1 MSKDSFKSRGFSEQ
15 KLALLARLLEKEG
28 ASKAPRLKRIPSEN
42 ELPLSFGQMGLWL
55 FDQVEPGSAAY
66 NFPVR
71 HDFKGH
77 FDVGA
82 FEWSM
87 SEVVR
92 RHEVLR
98 SYYLKADGRPVQRIA
113 PPVPLRLPVV
123 DLQALPEAAR
133 EHALAGLTSRDAQQP
148 FDLEK
153 APLIRA
159 RLLKLA
165 PDEHVLLLNFHHI
178 AFDWW
183 SYGVF
188 GEELAALYDAFLQG
202 RKASPLPELAIQ
214 YVDFAAWQRQ
224 WLQGEILQKEVN
236 YWRERLTGS
245 LPVLELPADRP
256 RPAVQSYNGSICCSV
271 LSRKLTDAL
280 TILSQREGVTL
291 FATLLGAFQLLLHRY
306 TGQDDILVGTPI
318 AGRNRTEIEDLIG
331 FFANTLVMRTDL
343 SGAPT
348 FRQLL
353 RRLKETTLGAFA
365 NQDLPFEELLEI
377 LNPKRDASHSPMFQ
391 VMLSMLNTPMQ
402 SLSLRG
408 LQNDR
413 KMIDSGTSKF
423 DLTLFALE
431 EPQGLKFIC
440 EYNTAL
446 FNLDRIERMLGHFQ
460 ILLEGVVADPDC
472 RISELPLLTA
482 EERRLLIEL
491 NTTSVA
497 DPGDVLLHELFEAQ
511 VQRNPDAVAV
521 EYEADRLSYRE
532 LNQRANQLAHHLQSL
547 GVGPEAM
554 VGLCV
559 ERSLEMVVALL
570 AILKAGG
577 AYVPL
582 DPAFP
587 HARLAYMIED
597 SGMRVLVTHRQLDQS
612 LSVRPPS
619 IVHLDAD
626 WDAIALQDGTETN
639 LPRPKPENLAYV
651 LYTSGSTGKPK
662 GVAIP
667 HAAVVNFLRSMQRE
681 PGFTSEDRILA
692 VTTLSF
698 DIAGLELYLPL
709 VSGGTAVIASREDTY
724 DPGRLMPR
732 IRQSKCTVMQATPA
746 TWRALVEAGWE
757 GSKNMKLLCGGEAL
771 SAELAQA
778 LLPRCA
784 QLWNMYGPTETTIW
798 SAIHRVTTAD
808 GPVSIGRP
816 IANTQLFILD
826 RHRQLQPV
834 GVVGELYIG
843 GSGLARGY
851 FARPELTAERFVESP
866 FDPNARLYRTGDLAR
881 WLPNGTLECLG
892 RADNQVKI
900 RGFRIEPGE
909 VESSLARHPAVGHCV
924 VMARDNSHGDRILVA
939 YVEPQPAQPAPVI
952 SDLRAHLSN
961 ELPAYMVPSSFVV
974 LQKLPL
980 TPNGKID
987 RNALP
992 SPDQERVELSGEIAA
1007 PRDPIEHTLVDIWSK
1022 ILRVRSID
1030 IRDNFFDL
1038 GGHSLLAVGIIAE
1051 IERLLKRRLPLATLY
1066 KAPTIEKLAQI
1077 LRGEVSSS
1085 GWSPLVAIQPSG
1097 SRPPLFC
1104 MHGAGGT
1111 VLIYRDLSRHLGTDQ
1126 PFYGL
1131 QSQGLDGRRPPL
1143 TTVEEMAAVY
1153 IRDIRKI
1160 QPDGPYFLGG
1170 YCGGGTIAY
1179 EVAQQL
1185 QADGEQVALLALFD
1199 TMNWSRIPL
1208 TFLSKGALAY
1218 ERLVFHATSFLSLN
1232 SRDRSNFLRE
1242 KVGILRSRIPVWR
1255 GRLLARFTDHPSS
1268 GASLSFLLGR
1278 VWEANDQAC
1287 FQYVAK
1293 PYPGKVTDFRPS
1305 KQYRIFRKPDLK
1317 WDRLAGEGQD
1327 VIVLPVNPASMLVEP
1342 FVGHL
1347 AAALRESM
1355 DAAIAR
1361 YESSLL
1367 AKTSVD
1373 KR

>member
-1 MSKDSFKSRGFSEQ
+1 MSKDSFKGRGFSEQ
-15 KLALLARLLEKEG
+15 KLALLASLLEKEG
-28 ASKAPRLKRIPSEN
+28 ASKAPRLKRIPREN

-55 FDQVEPGSAAY
+55 FDQVEPRSAAY

-77 FDVGA
+77 FDVEG
-82 FEWSM
+82 FEWSLG
-87 SEVVR
+87 EIVR

-98 SYYLKADGRPVQRIA
+98 SYYLRVDGRPVQRIA
-113 PPVPLRLPVV
+113 PAEMFRLPVV
-123 DLQALPEAAR
+123 DLQGLPQAAR
-133 EHALAGLTSRDAQQP
+133 EQAAASLASGDARQP

-188 GEELAALYDAFLQG
+188 GEELAALYNAFL
-202 RKASPLPELAIQ
+202 RKEKASPLPELAVQ

-224 WLQGEILQKEVN
+224 WLQGEILQRQLN
-236 YWRERLTGS
+236 YWREKLSGS

-291 FATLLGAFQLLLHRY
+291 FATLLGAFKLLLHRY
-306 TGQDDILVGTPI
+306 TGQDDILVGTPA
-318 AGRNRTEIEDLIG
+318 AGRNRAEIEGLLG

-353 RRLKETTLGAFA
+353 RRLKETTLGAYA

-377 LNPKRDASHSPMFQ
+377 LNPKRDASHSPIFQ

-402 SLSLRG
+402 PLSLPG
-408 LQNDR
+408 LRNER
-413 KMIDSGTSKF
+413 KMIDSGSSKF
-423 DLTLFALE
+423 DLTLYVLE
-431 EPQGLKFIC
+431 EPAGLTFIC
-440 EYNTAL
+440 EYNTGL

-460 ILLEGVVADPDC
+460 VLLEGVVVDPDC
-472 RISELPLLTA
+472 RISDLPLLTA
-482 EERRLLIEL
+482 ADRRLLIEL
-491 NTTSVA
+491 GTTCVA
-497 DPGDVLLHELFEAQ
+497 DPEDVLLHELFEAQ
-511 VQRNPDAVAV
+511 VHRSADAVAV

-532 LNQRANQLAHHLQSL
+532 LNQRANQLAHHLRSL
-547 GVGPEAM
+547 GVGPEVV

-587 HARLAYMIED
+587 QARLAYMIAD

-612 LSVRPPS
+612 LPVRPPS

-626 WDAIALQDGTETN
+626 WDAIARQDATETN
-639 LPRPKPENLAYV
+639 LPRPKPKNLAYV

-667 HAAVVNFLRSMQRE
+667 HSAVVNFLSSMQRQ
-681 PGFTSEDRILA
+681 PGFTANDRLLA

-709 VSGGTAVIASREDTY
+709 VSGGTTVIASREDAY
-724 DPGRLMPR
+724 DPGRLMQR
-732 IRQSKCTVMQATPA
+732 IHQSQSTVMQATPA
-746 TWRALVEAGWE
+746 TWRALVESGWE
-757 GSKNMKLLCGGEAL
+757 GSKNLKLLCGGEAL
-771 SAELAQA
+771 SAELAQV

-784 QLWNMYGPTETTIW
+784 ELWNMYGPTETTIW
-798 SAIHRVTTAD
+798 STLHRVTSAD
-808 GPVSIGRP
+808 GPVPIGRP
-816 IANTQLFILD
+816 IANTQVFILD
-826 RHRQLQPV
+826 HHRQLQPV
-834 GVVGELYIG
+834 GIVGELYIG

-851 FARPELTAERFVESP
+851 FARPEMTAERFVESP
-866 FDPNARLYRTGDLAR
+866 FDPDARLYRTGDLAR
-881 WLPNGTLECLG
+881 WLPDESLECLG
-892 RADNQVKI
+892 RVDNQVKI

-909 VESSLARHPAVGHCV
+909 VESSLARHPAVGNCV
-924 VMARDNSHGDRILVA
+924 VMARDDSHGDRILVA
-939 YVEPQPAQPAPVI
+939 YVEPQPAQPVPVI

-987 RNALP
+987 RNSLP
-992 SPDQERVELSGEIAA
+992 SPDRERIEMSEEITA
-1007 PRDPIEHTLVDIWSK
+1007 PRDPIEHTLVQVWSK
-1022 ILRVRSID
+1022 ILRVGSIG

-1051 IERLLKRRLPLATLY
+1051 IERLVKRRLPLATLY

-1131 QSQGLDGRRPPL
+1131 QSQGLDGSRPPL

-1153 IRDIRKI
+1153 IRDIRRT
-1160 QPDGPYFLGG
+1160 QPHGPYFLGG

-1185 QADGEQVALLALFD
+1185 QADGEQIALLALFD
-1199 TMNWSRIPL
+1199 TMNWSKIPL
-1208 TFLSKGALAY
+1208 TFLGKGALAY
-1218 ERLVFHATSFLSLN
+1218 ERLVFHAASFLSLN
-1232 SRDRSNFLRE
+1232 SRDQSKFLRE
-1242 KVGILRSRIPVWR
+1242 KVGILLSRIPVWR
-1255 GRLLARFTDHPSS
+1255 GRLLARFTERPSS
-1268 GASLSFLLGR
+1268 AASLSILLGR
-1278 VWEANDQAC
+1278 VWEANDHAC

-1293 PYPGKVTDFRPS
+1293 PYPGRVTDFRPS
-1305 KQYRIFRKPDLK
+1305 KQYRIFCKPDLK
-1317 WDRLAGEGQD
+1317 WDHLAGGGQD

-1342 FVGHL
+1342 FVGYL
-1347 AAALRESM
+1347 ATALRRSM

-1361 YESSLL
+1361 CESSLL
-1367 AKTSVD
+1367 VKTNVEA
-1373 KR
+1373 R